1 MKQKNNIEDFKIYIN
16 LLSSFNNNIKI
27 KESKSYVEINYNNK
41 IFKVTNLPDFNNI
54 LNEIITIEKPSNK
67 QDLFIQCNNLTNFII
82 NNSKY
87 KVILDNILPN
97 NQDFKNL
104 FLFAIRIDNSENIFK
119 DITEKQLEIVNLDN
133 INTILSNFIVHSNN
147 RELENIK
154 TLEVTKVDLEK
165 KLDKLQISIT
175 ELTKEKLE
183 KEKNMYEKN
192 SVMVYYDEF
201 KKVEAELNNIN
212 NQIKKYDNKKMKSKI
227 QNIDYQK
234 EIDNLSFEKNKL
246 NKNFIIKFFNKKK
259 ILLKEE
265 KIIDMLEKISKNT
278 TEILDYKKK
287 NQELK
292 QKKEKITLDFCNTYN
307 EGLKNLN
314 ETKYDFNSIK
324 SQFKKIREFN
334 EFKKQFELDGLVNRR
349 NELKNKLIDINEK
362 TKYKTKFYLIY
373 QIKTVCDIM
382 NIPIDDVLN
391 KEYLEIVT
399 TKSTIKK

>member
-1 MKQKNNIEDFKIYIN
+1 MKQKNSIEDFKIYIN

-54 LNEIITIEKPSNK
+54 LKEIITIEKPSNK
-67 QDLFIQCNNLTNFII
+67 QDLFIKCNNLTNFII

>member
-54 LNEIITIEKPSNK
+54 LKEIITIEKPSNK

-201 KKVEAELNNIN
+201 KKVESELNNIN

-227 QNIDYQK
+227 QNINYQK

-246 NKNFIIKFFNKKK
+246 NKNFIIRFFNKKK
-259 ILLKEE
+259 ILSKEE

-292 QKKEKITLDFCNTYN
+292 QKKEKIALDFCNTYN

-314 ETKYDFNSIK
+314 ETEYDFNSIK

>member
-54 LNEIITIEKPSNK
+54 LKKIITIEKPSNK

-227 QNIDYQK
+227 QNINYQK

-314 ETKYDFNSIK
+314 ETEYDFNSIK
-324 SQFKKIREFN
+324 YQFKKIREFN